1 MKKTIMI
8 AVCVILIFTLMGCQ
22 KTRDKAMKQIEEDE
36 LRPVS
41 SIVLSEEDAKRLNE
55 KLPVHL
61 YFSDKDGTKLVGEIR
76 YLSMEEAMQGTDKIA
91 SALVKE
97 LVRGPSNSALKPTVP
112 DGSSLRSP
120 VKVEGRTAIVDMTKE
135 FIDNHPGGKEAEE
148 MTIFSIVNTLTEL
161 KDIETVKFQV
171 NGKTQKEFK
180 GSFRFD
186 QEFPRN
192 EALIDR
198 KQSFSVMPEEE
209 EPELEQAG
217 TDETAETEDAG
228 AEGVS
233 TEETTEEVSTD
244 ETSEEEILE

>member
-1 MKKTIMI
+1 MKKTITI
-8 AVCVILIFTLMGCQ
+8 TVCFILLITMMGCQ
-22 KTRDKAMKQIEEDE
+22 RKRDKAFIQIGEDE
-36 LRPVS
+36 TQPVS

-76 YLSMEEAMQGTDKIA
+76 YLSMEEALQGTEKIA

-97 LVRGPSNSALKPTVP
+97 LVNGPSSATLKATVP

-135 FIDNHPGGKEAEE
+135 FVDNHPGGKEAEE

-161 KDIETVKFQV
+161 KDIESVKFQV

-198 KQSFSVMPEEE
+198 KQSFSVIPEEQDSGAD
-209 EPELEQAG
+209 QA
-217 TDETAETEDAG
+217 EAG
-228 AEGVS
+228 IPAEGEDIS
-233 TEETTEEVSTD
+233 TQGSGIDNSTEEVSTD
-244 ETSEEEILE
+244 ENAEEEILE

>member
-1 MKKTIMI
+1 MKKTIMTI
-8 AVCVILIFTLMGCQ
+8 FCVLMIFTLIGCQ
-22 KTRDKAMKQIEEDE
+22 RARDKALNQLEEDE

-76 YLSMEEAMQGTDKIA
+76 YLSMEDAMQGTDKIA
-91 SALVKE
+91 STLVKE
-97 LVRGPSNSALKPTVP
+97 LVNGPSNSTLKPTVP
-112 DGSSLRSP
+112 QGATLRSP
-120 VKVEGRTAIVDMTKE
+120 VKVEGRTATVDMTKE
-135 FIDNHPGGKEAEE
+135 FVDNHPGGKEAEE

-161 KDIETVKFQV
+161 KDVETVKFQV

-198 KQSFSVMPEEE
+198 KQSFSVMPQEQ

-217 TDETAETEDAG
+217 ANESVETDDASG
-228 AEGVS
+228 QS
-233 TEETTEEVSTD
+233 TDSVTEEVSTD
-244 ETSEEEILE
+244 ENPDEEILE

>member
-1 MKKTIMI
+1 MKKTIII
-8 AVCVILIFTLMGCQ
+8 AVCVILIFTLNGCQ
-22 KTRDKAMKQIEEDE
+22 RARDKAMKQMEEDE

-41 SIVLSEEDAKRLNE
+41 SIVLSEDDAKRLNE

-76 YLSMEEAMQGTDKIA
+76 YLSMEDAMQGTDKIA
-91 SALVKE
+91 STLVKE
-97 LVRGPSNSALKPTVP
+97 LVSGPSTSTLKPTVP
-112 DGSSLRSP
+112 EGASLRSP

-135 FIDNHPGGKEAEE
+135 FVDNHPGGKEAEE

-161 KDIETVKFQV
+161 KDVETVKFQV

-198 KQSFSVMPEEE
+198 KQSFSVMPQEQIQ
-209 EPELEQAG
+209 ELEQAG
-217 TDETAETEDAG
+217 ADEAAATDG
-228 AEGVS
+228 ASGQS
-233 TEETTEEVSTD
+233 TDTTEEVSTD
-244 ETSEEEILE
+244 ENPEDDILE